1 MRHRVFVY
9 GTLLSGEVNHPLLTG
24 ATLLGTRRTQPCFT
38 LYLLGAYPGLVA
50 GGRTAISG
58 EVYSVDDAGL
68 GAIDR
73 LEDAPRLYRRRLIR
87 TPYGRA
93 WVYLYRGNVRDRPA
107 LSGGHWGLLSRDGTP
122 IQAAAILCRR
132 DPKNPTRARRSQF
145 QPTPLVE
152 C

>member
-24 ATLLGTRRTQPCFT
+24 ATLLGTHRTQPCFT

-50 GGRTAISG
+50 GGRTAVTG

-68 GAIDR
+68 RVLDR
-73 LEDAPRLYRRRLIR
+73 LEDAPRLYQRRLIS

-93 WVYLYRGNVRDRPA
+93 WVYLYRDSIRDRPA
-107 LSGGHWGLLSRDGTP
+107 LRSGDWRLLSRDGTP
-122 IQAAAILCRR
+122 VQAAAVRRRR
-132 DPKNPTRARRSQF
+132 DPKNPSHARRLQL
-145 QPTPLVE
+145 QQTPLAE